1 MPPSA
6 FTADVP
12 TALRLASDP
21 RLLRTLDRLRLAG
34 QQSVSPR
41 PGSTP
46 VARAAQASGLELAA
60 HKPYTPGDDL
70 RYVDWNALARL
81 DERLVKTFRAE
92 REAPLH
98 LLVDASASMAAPR
111 ADAKLAF
118 AAALAASCAYVALRH
133 GNPVRA
139 SILSAG
145 QDGSR
150 LSPLLRHIQR
160 LPELLAFLTPLT
172 ASGPTRLAEGID
184 AYLRSSRLP
193 GLAIVLSDFLI
204 EPRRAEQ
211 ALDQLRGRG
220 HDVVAIRLLGEQ
232 ERGAAALPHRVRLR
246 DAETGLERDVELTAA
261 HRQRYAEAVDAHLT
275 HLRTW
280 CASRGIAFA
289 AVDPGAGLAD
299 CLLHALPRAGVLQ

>member
-21 RLLRTLDRLRLAG
+21 RLLRTLDRLRFAG
-34 QQSVSPR
+34 LQSVSLR

-46 VARAAQASGLELAA
+46 LARAAQASGLELTA
-60 HKPYTPGDDL
+60 HRPYTPGDDL
-70 RYVDWNALARL
+70 RHVDWNVLARL

-98 LLVDASASMAAPR
+98 LLVDASASMGAPL
-111 ADAKLAF
+111 ADGKLAF

-133 GNPVRA
+133 GSPVRA
-139 SILSAG
+139 SVLSSG
-145 QDGSR
+145 DDGSR
-150 LSPLLRHIQR
+150 LSPLLRHVQR
-160 LPELLAFLTPLT
+160 LPELHAFLTPL
-172 ASGPTRLAEGID
+172 APRGPTRLAEGID
-184 AYLRSSRLP
+184 AYLRSTRLP

-204 EPRRAEQ
+204 EPRHAEH

-220 HDVVAIRLLGEQ
+220 HDVVAIRVIGAQ
-232 ERGAAALPHRVRLR
+232 ERSADALPRRVRLR
-246 DAETGLERDVELTAA
+246 DAETGLERDVELSAA
-261 HRQRYAEAVDAHLT
+261 HRQSYREAVDAHLA

-289 AVDPGAGLAD
+289 AVDPGAGLVD
-299 CLLHALPRAGVLQ
+299 CLLQALPRAGVLR